1 LITQALQRSSLA
13 KWITSTKFIQKPPTS
28 EETALIVDE
37 IQDDEMNA
45 ADKEETAKR
54 MTLAQYQSE
63 FASNL
68 SEEMSVFKSS
78 IERLTQINTPVVERF
93 IVDLYR

>member
-54 MTLAQYQSE
+54 MTLA
-63 FASNL
+63 
-68 SEEMSVFKSS
+68 
-78 IERLTQINTPVVERF
+78 
-93 IVDLYR
+93 